1 MFRQVNTLPP
11 IEKHYFEVFAASVVI
26 RVVVTV
32 QAVHPKVV
40 VIIPESFNERY
51 STKSLLLENNIFNVV
66 QSPHV
71 DIAMRKNTHLIF
83 IVHMVPDCGPKSKMG

>member
-1 MFRQVNTLPP
+1 M
-11 IEKHYFEVFAASVVI
+11 FAASVVI

-66 QSPHV
+66 QSPHDTV
-71 DIAMRKNTHLIF
+71 MRKNTHLIF

>member
-1 MFRQVNTLPP
+1 M
-11 IEKHYFEVFAASVVI
+11 FAASVVI

-83 IVHMVPDCGPKSKMG
+83 IVHMVLDCGPKSKMG